1 MYFIYCLQ
9 TIVELNLSFK
19 KITDAGA
26 EVLLKAL
33 KNSNVRSSWIIFFGS
48 FY

>member
-33 KNSNVRSSWIIFFGS
+33 KNSNVRSS
-48 FY
+48 